1 MKHWTYK
8 VAQLQMDCP
17 ECRRIA
23 QCIFQGDPLLYWE
36 KRHIEQDVSAMR
48 ETINQRIRDGI
59 AMLSPSPEPSRGR

>member
-1 MKHWTYK
+1 MKQWAYK

-23 QCIFQGDPLLYWE
+23 QCILQGGPLLYWE

-59 AMLSPSPEPSRGR
+59 DMHPPPPEPSRGR